1 MARSSFLKVCCPRQT
16 LTRRTSI
23 ITAAALFVV
32 GLAYSNSAAAAR
44 RVAQAPERD
53 ESVLSDT
60 DEADFD
66 SAFIVGLGMWRT
78 PALPRLLGDNER
90 STKVDI
96 VNYRKESQAF
106 AALIETRLFFPFYF
120 LDLPLG
126 LSILTS
132 QALTES
138 SALSFTISSNKG
150 AIRPKHNLA
159 LNIGVRADYSVA
171 GFRTES
177 SLELI
182 GNHIVYLGANITA
195 LGPAF
200 RFRAD
205 SEKKFP
211 VVNWMG
217 ARPLLGL
224 ELYGSPYLTVSN
236 YDNRISTES
245 SGEVRKFPV
254 IVQLAN
260 SASGW
265 MFGTQVEGGFTWGRR
280 DKGREQ
286 SVLLIWSYTQYHF
299 NKLLERVTTNGGAA
313 SDPQD
318 AASVSQGA
326 GSVSLLDA
334 NSIMNAVSIG
344 FRSTFL

>member
-1 MARSSFLKVCCPRQT
+1 MCP
-16 LTRRTSI
+16 
-23 ITAAALFVV
+23 
-32 GLAYSNSAAAAR
+32 NSAAAAR

-53 ESVLSDT
+53 RDRDRDESVLNDT
-60 DEADFD
+60 DDANFD
-66 SAFIVGLGMWRT
+66 SGFVVGFGMWRT
-78 PALPRLLGDNER
+78 PALPRLIGDNEL

-96 VNYRKESQAF
+96 ANYRKESQAI
-106 AALIETRLFFPFYF
+106 AALIETRLFFPFLF

-177 SLELI
+177 SIELI

-200 RFRAD
+200 RVRVD

-211 VVNWMG
+211 VVNWVG
-217 ARPLLGL
+217 ARPVLGL
-224 ELYGSPYLTVSN
+224 ELHGSPYLTVSN

-245 SGEVRKFPV
+245 SGEIRKFPV
-254 IVQLAN
+254 IVQLAS

-299 NKLLERVTTNGGAA
+299 NKLLERVTTSGDAA
-313 SDPQD
+313 SDAP
-318 AASVSQGA
+318 AAA
-326 GSVSLLDA
+326 SVSLLDA
-334 NSIMNAVSIG
+334 DSVMNAVSIG